1 MIRAAAEAVANLVDT
16 TSPGASLLPEV
27 ANLRAA
33 SATVAVAVVRQAM
46 IEGVAGVT
54 HDDVVQAVRDVM
66 WQPTYR
72 TRP

>member
-33 SATVAVAVVRQAM
+33 SATVAVVRQAM
-46 IEGVAGVT
+46 TEGVAGVT
-54 HDDVVQAVRDVM
+54 HDDAVQDAM